1 VAIATET
8 VGPGGRAPFQPATLS
23 NDRRKGDKVF
33 RGVTRGVGFGTLVI
47 LVLIGLFLLIEGY
60 PAFHVAGWHFF
71 SSSGFQTIGKTTH
84 FGVEASLYG
93 TVVVAAIALLVGTP
107 VAIATALFLSEYAPK
122 GLRPYLIAGV
132 DLAAAIPSV
141 IYGLWAIFELQPN
154 VVGIS
159 SWMARHLAWIPIF
172 KVTTPK
178 VNASLFMAGLVVGI
192 MIIPI
197 VASISREVFSLT
209 PPGEKEGAL
218 ALGATKAAMIRRVV
232 LPFGR
237 GGMISAV
244 MLGMGRAL
252 GETIA
257 VVIILSETFQ
267 ISPHILQ
274 SGGSTVAMLIAV
286 HFGQG
291 GALGTHALLLAGLVL
306 FVVTLAINLVA
317 SAIVSRSRSGAGVDL

>member
-1 VAIATET
+1 MAIATET
-8 VGPGGRAPFQPATLS
+8 VGPGGRARFQPATIR
-23 NDRRKGDKVF
+23 NDRRKGDRVF
-33 RGVTRGVGFGTLVI
+33 RGVARATGFGTLVI
-47 LVLIGLFLLIEGY
+47 LFLIGLFLLIEGF
-60 PAFHVAGWHFF
+60 PAFRVAGWSFF
-71 SSSGFQTIGKTTH
+71 TTSGFSTVGKTTH

-93 TVVVAAIALLVGTP
+93 TVVVAVIALAVGTP

-122 GLRPYLIAGV
+122 KLRPYLIAGV

-154 VVGIS
+154 VVGVTGWIS
-159 SWMARHLAWIPIF
+159 RHLSWIPIF

-192 MIIPI
+192 MIVPI
-197 VASISREVFSLT
+197 VASISREVFSLA
-209 PPGEKEGAL
+209 PAGEKEGAL

-237 GGMISAV
+237 GGMISAT
-244 MLGMGRAL
+244 MLGLGRAL

-257 VVIILSETFQ
+257 VVIILSESFA

-317 SAIVSRSRSGAGVDL
+317 SAIVARSRSGAGVDL

>member
-8 VGPGGRAPFQPATLS
+8 IGPGGRADPEPS
-23 NDRRKGDKVF
+23 VIRNDRRRGDRIF
-33 RGVTRGVGFGTLVI
+33 RGVARGTGYGTLVI
-47 LVLIGLFLLIEGY
+47 LFLIGLFLLVEGY
-60 PAFHVAGWHFF
+60 PAFRRAGWGFF
-71 SSSGFQTIGKTTH
+71 TSSGFQTIGKFTH
-84 FGVEASLYG
+84 FGVAASLYG
-93 TVVVAAIALLVGTP
+93 TVVVALIALAVATP

-132 DLAAAIPSV
+132 DLAAAIPSI

-154 VVGIS
+154 VVGLS
-159 SWMARHLAWIPIF
+159 SWMSHHLSWIPLF

-178 VNASLFMAGLVVGI
+178 VNASLFIAGLVVGI
-192 MIIPI
+192 MIVPI

-244 MLGMGRAL
+244 MLGLGRAL

-257 VVIILSETFQ
+257 VVVILSESFR
-267 ISPHILQ
+267 ISPHILG

-291 GALGTHALLLAGLVL
+291 GPLGTHALLLAGLVL
-306 FVVTLAINLVA
+306 FALTLAINLVA